1 VLADKD
7 VMLHIKPGQ
16 HGRFVF
22 ITLLFCWPELAYSGL
37 TAIKL
42 LLFSVCEISTF
53 GGNPLAS
60 AVAMASLDVIVE
72 EKLVERYSFAFYI
85 DSGSLD

>member
-1 VLADKD
+1 
-7 VMLHIKPGQ
+7 
-16 HGRFVF
+16 
-22 ITLLFCWPELAYSGL
+22 L